1 MIIPMAIDYAAQIS
15 NWTYENE
22 YSIYSFQQND
32 YTIKG
37 LMNGDYYVCFD
48 LHNNVSGYFCFG
60 KSAQIPTAEKDA
72 YNPEMLDIGLGMTPN
87 LCGKGEGYSFMKS
100 GLDFA
105 KNEFNAKQFRL
116 TVATFNIR
124 AIRVYEK
131 IGFRSSS
138 IVTHRKTQK
147 AFQIMTYTV

>member
-1 MIIPMAIDYAAQIS
+1 MIMPMTIDHAAQIS

-22 YSIYSFQQND
+22 YSIYSFQQNND
-32 YTIKG
+32 TIKE
-37 LMNGDYYVCFD
+37 LMNGDYYICLD
-48 LHNNVSGYFCFG
+48 LNDNLVGYFCVG
-60 KSAQIPTAEKDA
+60 KSAQIPTDEKDT
-72 YNPEMLDIGLGMTPN
+72 YILEMLDIGLGMIPA

-105 KNEFNAKQFRL
+105 KNKFNTKQFRL

-147 AFQIMTYTV
+147 VFQVMTHAV